1 MAEVL
6 TRELDEVLKGTSR
19 SFFLSLKNLPKK
31 IRSQISLLYLLARAS
46 DTIADSNLGD
56 PKECLELLN
65 SYNDYVQGRLNKT
78 PDFSTMANIQ
88 ENQYEKNL
96 LQKIHAITSLMGN
109 FSENDQFHIRRCLG
123 IIISGQSSDLERF
136 SLNKANTVTAL
147 ESNDQLDEYAY
158 RVAGSVG
165 EFWTNISLEHI
176 LRAGDEERT
185 SLLDKSVRFG
195 KALQLI
201 NILRDIPADLKI
213 GRSYIPSENL
223 SSHGLS
229 PSDLMDYRNMEI
241 FRPLYDQYLD
251 LASEYLDSAA
261 DYVSMLPFWEFRL
274 RASCM
279 LPIVIG
285 RRTISLLRVHN
296 VLNESDRIKVPRA
309 EIRGITL
316 RILASLPLKG
326 RSRAILF

>member
-6 TRELDEVLKGTSR
+6 TRELDEVLMGTSR
-19 SFFLSLKNLPKK
+19 SFFLSLKNLPTK

-46 DTIADSNLGD
+46 DTIADSNHGD
-56 PKECLELLN
+56 PKQCLELLN
-65 SYNDYVQGRLNKT
+65 SYNDYVQGSLAVI
-78 PDFSTMANIQ
+78 PDFSIIANLQ

-96 LQKIHAITSLMGN
+96 LLKVNEITSLIEI

-136 SLNKANTVTAL
+136 SLDGANGITAL
-147 ESNDQLDEYAY
+147 QSNDQLDDYAY

-165 EFWTNISLEHI
+165 EFWTQISLEHI
-176 LRAGDEERT
+176 LRIEDKDRIP
-185 SLLDKSVRFG
+185 LLEKSVRFG

-213 GRSYIPSENL
+213 GRSYIPSESL

-229 PSDLMDYRNMEI
+229 PSDLLDSSSMER

-251 LASEYLDSAA
+251 MTSEYLDAAA
-261 DYVSMLPFWEFRL
+261 DYVSMLPFGEFRL

-285 RRTISLLRVHN
+285 RRTISLLRTHN
-296 VLNESDRIKVPRA
+296 TLDESDRIKVPRG
-309 EIRGITL
+309 EIRGI
-316 RILASLPLKG
+316 IMKIFASLPFRG
-326 RSRAILF
+326 RSRAILS